1 MMFIERIEIENEGFL
16 GGLDVSLAPGLNVLI
31 GPRGAGKTSLIELIR
46 YALDAGAFT
55 TDAGRKGEQ
64 QAVAT
69 LDGGAVTV
77 TVRDGDAR
85 WSVTRTSEGVT
96 TTSLGSVPN
105 CTVLA
110 QSEVESIGV
119 SPTGRLALIDRFLP
133 DARAQ
138 AAQLRAAAELSAAL
152 TDELASA
159 LAELDKADEALSGSD
174 EVEQHLIAAKAEQQA
189 LLERS
194 TATDA
199 ERKQL
204 ENAQAELNEL
214 AQRESQLSYARA
226 GIAELRRESTQ
237 MHGRVSELRASVSS
251 IIEGSASIAHA
262 QQAESLLGDASKRL
276 DLALQALDAEIGGT
290 SARRADLDT
299 SSRAV
304 RQRLDLTQDGLSQA
318 TRRVQQLEERK
329 GQLDALRARRTE
341 FIKRLELLRARR
353 LEAYEDLVGQR
364 TTRLSARQAIAH
376 RLNLSLSP
384 QIRVTV
390 SPGERL
396 DAYTSAIV
404 ASLRG
409 SGLHH
414 KNLAPLLAATLAPYE
429 LVDWVERSAS
439 TELADA
445 AGVSIDRAAAII
457 SAMREGGLS
466 AVISSDV
473 EDHVQLELLDGLDY
487 KPIEHLSIGQRC
499 TVILPILMAL
509 DGETLVVDQ
518 PEDHLDNA
526 FITSTLISAIRR
538 REGTAQTILS
548 SHNANIPVLGEAAVV
563 IVMDSDGE
571 SGRAVSVGELDA
583 PQSVKAISEI
593 LEGGADA
600 FAARAHFYE
609 EGDGAN

>member
-1 MMFIERIEIENEGFL
+1 MFIERIEIENEGFL

-96 TTSLGSVPN
+96 TTSLGSVPS

-110 QSEVESIGV
+110 QNEVESIGV

-133 DARAQ
+133 DARVQ

-159 LAELDKADEALSGSD
+159 LAELDKADEALGGSD

-189 LLERS
+189 LLKRS

-204 ENAQAELNEL
+204 ENAQTELNEL

-237 MHGRVSELRASVSS
+237 MHNRVSELRASVSS
-251 IIEGSASIAHA
+251 IIEGSASIPHA

-329 GQLDALRARRTE
+329 GQLDALRARRME
-341 FIKRLELLRARR
+341 FIKRLELVRARR
-353 LEAYEDLVGQR
+353 LEAYEDLVAQR
-364 TTRLSARQAIAH
+364 SARLSARQEIAD

-390 SPGERL
+390 SAGERL
-396 DAYTSAIV
+396 DAYTSSIV

-414 KNLAPLLAATLAPYE
+414 KNLAPLLAAALAPFE
-429 LVDWVERSAS
+429 LVDWVERSAT

-445 AGVSIDRAAAII
+445 AGVSIDRAAAIV

-609 EGDGAN
+609 EGGGAH